1 LAPPLLWIGVCE
13 AKALSGEK
21 GGKIILLIYIQ
32 IMVVSKLD
40 NTVNYVELKRV
51 DPDDL
56 SKETSLYQVL
66 IKGINVIIAI
76 GNPKNTFANKNITYF
91 PVYLVKHNNKVIQIG
106 VYEVLSTNL
115 LAYRD
120 EIGDLDLEKFDDP
133 LIYTFATEEMINKL
147 RMVPDKEDLEEESD
161 SDESEME
168 VVLEPKKSNKD
179 KMKSKELEEKAAAA
193 VPDIQIPHIRRD
205 IFTPRLGAVIP
216 KMLAKENSKQATDI
230 REKYHEKS
238 EDIWI
243 QKYMKNKNY
252 SITDNEGSGDCLF
265 ATIRDAFHSIGQDTT
280 VDKLRKKIADDAKQ
294 ENFNLYKQGY
304 DMYSKEILDTK
315 AAFIQDKK
323 EYDDMKAKMA
333 TTIDRQQQLI
343 IRDAALKKKKTM
355 ERLKREYEYAK
366 ENMKDFNFMKDINNL
381 AELKKVMKTCAFW
394 ADAWAINT
402 LERIL
407 NIKIIIL
414 SSRLYKSGDLNNVM
428 QCGGAVDPI
437 IESRGEFNPEF
448 YIIVEHTGSHYML
461 VGYKKKLIF
470 TFNELPYD
478 IKRMIADKCMEKNAG
493 IFSFIPEFEAFRGDI
508 TGIRKEAPV
517 FDELSESKIM
527 NLYDDNIV
535 FQFYSKSVDA
545 RPGKGSGEKIPEEAV
560 HEFADLKEIP
570 DWRKKLSNFWIA
582 PFVLDNHKWNSVEHY
597 YQGSKF
603 KKKNPEFYLQFALD
617 SGTDLSQDPVMAKGA
632 GGKTGKSGGVLIRPK
647 QVEID
652 PDFFLKR
659 SRQEMSDAQ
668 QAKFTQNEDLRA
680 MLVATKNAK
689 LQHFRRGQEPEL
701 FDTLMIIRN
710 KIAQQQL

>member
-1 LAPPLLWIGVCE
+1 
-13 AKALSGEK
+13 
-21 GGKIILLIYIQ
+21 
-32 IMVVSKLD
+32 MVVSKLD
-40 NTVNYVELKRV
+40 DSVNYVELKRV
-51 DPDDL
+51 DPADL
-56 SKETSLYQVL
+56 KKETSLYQVL

-76 GNPKNTFANKNITYF
+76 GNSKNTFANKNITYF

-106 VYEVLSTNL
+106 VYEILSTNL

-133 LIYTFATEEMINKL
+133 LIYTFAREEVINKL
-147 RMVPDKEDLEEESD
+147 RMVPDKEDLEED
-161 SDESEME
+161 DESESE
-168 VVLEPKKSNKD
+168 ESVKVIEPKKKPND
-179 KMKSKELEEKAAAA
+179 KKKSEAHAVPAAAAAA
-193 VPDIQIPHIRRD
+193 VADIQIPHIRRD
-205 IFTPRLGAVIP
+205 VFIPRLGAVIP
-216 KMLAKENSKQATDI
+216 KLLAKENSKQATDI

-238 EDIWI
+238 DDIWI

-252 SITDNEGSGDCLF
+252 SITDNEGNGECLF
-265 ATIRDAFHSIGQDTT
+265 ATIRDAFHSVGQDTT

-294 ENFNLYKQGY
+294 ENFNVYRQNY
-304 DMYSKEILDTK
+304 DMYSKEIIDTK
-315 AAFIQDKK
+315 AEFIK
-323 EYDDMKAKMA
+323 ERQEYEELKTKMA

-343 IRDAALKKKKTM
+343 IRDAALKKKNLI
-355 ERLKREYEYAK
+355 ERLKREYDYAK
-366 ENMKDFNFMKDINNL
+366 ENIKDFNFMKDINNL
-381 AELKKVMKTCAFW
+381 AELKKVIKTCAFW
-394 ADAWAINT
+394 GDAWAINT

-414 SSRLYKSGDLNNVM
+414 SSKLYRSGDLNNVM
-428 QCGGAVDPI
+428 QCGNFVDPI

-448 YIIVEHTGSHYML
+448 YIIVEHTGTHYML
-461 VGYKKKLIF
+461 VGYKKKLIY

-478 IKRMIADKCMEKNAG
+478 IKRMIADKCMERNAG
-493 IFSFIPEFEAFRGDI
+493 IFSLIPEFEAFRGDI

-545 RPGKGSGEKIPEEAV
+545 RPGKGSGEKIPEEAIR
-560 HEFADLKEIP
+560 EFADLKDIS

-582 PFVLDNHKWNSVEHY
+582 PFVLDNHKWSSVEHY

-603 KKKNPEFYLQFALD
+603 KKKNPEFYLQFSLD
-617 SGTDLSQDPVMAKGA
+617 SGTDLSKDPVMAKGA

-647 QVEID
+647 EVEID

-668 QAKFTQNEDLRA
+668 QAKFTQNEDLKG

-689 LQHFRRGQEPEL
+689 LQHYRRGMEPEL
-701 FDTLMIIRN
+701 FDTLMMIRN
-710 KIAQQQL
+710 KIAQGQI

>member
-1 LAPPLLWIGVCE
+1 
-13 AKALSGEK
+13 
-21 GGKIILLIYIQ
+21 
-32 IMVVSKLD
+32 MVVSKLD
-40 NTVNYVELKRV
+40 DSVNYVELKRV

-106 VYEVLSTNL
+106 VYEILSTNL
-115 LAYRD
+115 LDYRD

-133 LIYTFATEEMINKL
+133 LIYTFATEEMVNKL
-147 RMVPDKEDLEEESD
+147 RMVPDKEDLEETE
-161 SDESEME
+161 EEE
-168 VVLEPKKSNKD
+168 VIVVEKKK
-179 KMKSKELEEKAAAA
+179 KGKEKEKEKETGKVEEA
-193 VPDIQIPHIRRD
+193 VVADIQIPHIRRD

-216 KMLAKENSKQATDI
+216 KVLSKETVKHASDI

-238 EDIWI
+238 DDIWL

-252 SITDNEGSGDCLF
+252 SITDNEGRGDCLF

-280 VDKLRKKIADDAKQ
+280 VDKLRKKIADDVKQ
-294 ENFNLYKQGY
+294 DIFSMYKTNY
-304 DMYSKEILDTK
+304 DMYLKEIMETK
-315 AAFIQDKK
+315 AVFIKEKQ
-323 EYDDMKAKMA
+323 EYDELKEKMA
-333 TTIDRQQQLI
+333 TTLDRQQQLI

-355 ERLKREYEYAK
+355 EGIKREYEYAK

-381 AELKKVMKTCAFW
+381 ADLKKVMKTCNFW
-394 ADAWAINT
+394 ADSWAINT
-402 LERIL
+402 LERML

-414 SSRLYKSGDLNNVM
+414 SSKLYKSGDLNNVL

-448 YIIVEHTGSHYML
+448 YLILEHTGSHYML
-461 VGYKKKLIF
+461 VGYKKKMIF
-470 TFNELPYD
+470 IFNELPYD
-478 IKRMIADKCMEKNAG
+478 IKRMIADTCMERNAG
-493 IFSFIPEFEAFRGDI
+493 IFTLIPEFEAFRGDI
-508 TGIRKEAPV
+508 TGMRRDVPV

-527 NLYDDNIV
+527 NLYDDNTI

-545 RPGKGSGEKIPEEAV
+545 RPGKGSGEKIPEEFV
-560 HEFADLKEIP
+560 KEFADLAAIP

-582 PFVLDNHKWNSVEHY
+582 PFVLDNHKWSSVEHY

-617 SGTDLSQDPVMAKGA
+617 SGTDLSKDPAMAKGA
-632 GGKTGKSGGVLIRPK
+632 GGKTGKYQGELIRPK
-647 QVEID
+647 EVEID

-659 SRQEMSDAQ
+659 NRQEMSDAQ
-668 QAKFTQNEDLRA
+668 QAKFTQNEDLKA
-680 MLVATKNAK
+680 MLVETKNAK
-689 LQHFRRGQEPEL
+689 LQHYRRGQEPEL

-710 KIAQQQL
+710 KIAQGQM

>member
-1 LAPPLLWIGVCE
+1 
-13 AKALSGEK
+13 
-21 GGKIILLIYIQ
+21 
-32 IMVVSKLD
+32 MVVSKLD

-66 IKGINVIIAI
+66 INGINVIIAI

-106 VYEVLSTNL
+106 VYEVLSSNL

-120 EIGDLDLEKFDDP
+120 EIGDLDLEKFDEP
-133 LIYTFATEEMINKL
+133 LIYTFATDAMINKL
-147 RMVPDKEDLEEESD
+147 RMVPDKEDLEED
-161 SDESEME
+161 SESESESE
-168 VVLEPKKSNKD
+168 VVLEQKKKGKEKD
-179 KMKSKELEEKAAAA
+179 KEKEKEKEKGKKEEA

-252 SITDNEGSGDCLF
+252 SIKDNEGSGDCLF
-265 ATIRDAFHSIGQDTT
+265 ATIRDAFHNIGQDTT
-280 VDKLRKKIADDAKQ
+280 VDKLRKKVADDAKQ
-294 ENFNLYKQGY
+294 ENYNIYRQNY
-304 DMYSKEILDTK
+304 NMYEKEILDTK
-315 AAFIQDKK
+315 SAFIEEKK
-323 EYDDMKAKMA
+323 EYDNMKAKMA

-343 IRDAALKKKKTM
+343 IRDAALKKKHLI
-355 ERLKREYEYAK
+355 ERLKREYDYAK
-366 ENMKDFNFMKDINNL
+366 ENMKDFNFMKDVNNL
-381 AELKKVMKTCAFW
+381 AEFKQVVKTCAFW

-414 SSRLYKSGDLNNVM
+414 SSKLYKSGDFNNVL
-428 QCGGAVDPI
+428 QCGNFVDPI

-448 YIIVEHTGSHYML
+448 YLIVEHTGTHYLL
-461 VGYKKKLIF
+461 VGYKKKLIY

-493 IFSFIPEFEAFRGDI
+493 IFSLIPEFETFRGDI
-508 TGIRKEAPV
+508 TGIRREAPV

-560 HEFADLKEIP
+560 HEFADLKEIS

-582 PFVLDNHKWNSVEHY
+582 PFVLDNHKWSSVEHY

-603 KKKNPEFYLQFALD
+603 KKKNPEFYLQFSLD
-617 SGTDLSQDPVMAKGA
+617 SGTDLSKDPVMAKGA

-647 QVEID
+647 EVEID

-668 QAKFTQNEDLRA
+668 QAKFTQNEDLKA
-680 MLVATKNAK
+680 MLLATNNAK
-689 LQHFRRGQEPEL
+689 LQHYRRGQEPEL

-710 KIAQQQL
+710 KIRQGQM

>member
-1 LAPPLLWIGVCE
+1 
-13 AKALSGEK
+13 
-21 GGKIILLIYIQ
+21 
-32 IMVVSKLD
+32 MVVSKLD
-40 NTVNYVELKRV
+40 GSVNYVELKRV

-76 GNPKNTFANKNITYF
+76 GNLKNTFANKNITYF

-106 VYEVLSTNL
+106 VYEILSTNL

-133 LIYTFATEEMINKL
+133 LIYTFATREMINKL
-147 RMVPDKEDLEEESD
+147 RMVPDKEDLEETENE
-161 SDESEME
+161 DEEIE
-168 VVLEPKKSNKD
+168 IEILDKKKNKD
-179 KMKSKELEEKAAAA
+179 KKKSKESEDKAAAAAALAA

-205 IFTPRLGAVIP
+205 IFTPRIGAVIP
-216 KMLAKENSKQATDI
+216 KLLNKETAKQATDI

-252 SITDNEGSGDCLF
+252 SITDNEGGGDCLF
-265 ATIRDAFHSIGQDTT
+265 ATIRDAFQSIGQDTT
-280 VDKLRKKIADDAKQ
+280 VDKIRKKIADDAKQ
-294 ENFNLYKQGY
+294 ENFNLYKQSY
-304 DMYSKEILDTK
+304 DMYAKEILDTK
-315 AAFIQDKK
+315 SAFIEEKK

-355 ERLKREYEYAK
+355 EALKREYEYAK

-381 AELKKVMKTCAFW
+381 AELKKVVKTCAFW

-414 SSRLYKSGDLNNVM
+414 SSKLYKSGDLNNVM
-428 QCGGAVDPI
+428 QCGGPVDPI

-448 YIIVEHTGSHYML
+448 YIIVDHTGSHYMIA
-461 VGYKKKLIF
+461 GYKKKLIY

-493 IFSFIPEFEAFRGDI
+493 IFSLIPEFEAFRGDI
-508 TGIRKEAPV
+508 TGIRKQAPL
-517 FDELSESKIM
+517 FDELSESKIL

-545 RPGKGSGEKIPEEAV
+545 RPGKGSGEKIPEEALR
-560 HEFADLKEIP
+560 EFAELKEIP

-603 KKKNPEFYLQFALD
+603 KKRNPEFYLQFALD

-647 QVEID
+647 EVEID

-668 QAKFTQNEDLRA
+668 QAKFTQNEDLKG
-680 MLVATKNAK
+680 MLLATKNAK

-710 KIAQQQL
+710 KIGQQQL